1 MPVPRFKYTKKHVT
15 EKVNNNKLLHIF
27 LKKKRIYNKF
37 VDSCLNANTINYFID
52 RQDFNQEPFMAFSW
66 ANSHILNN
74 HDINWATI
82 SVEFEKYKKCMY
94 EEV

>member
-1 MPVPRFKYTKKHVT
+1 MPVPRFKYTKKYVT

-37 VDSCLNANTINYFID
+37 VDSCLNANTFDYSID

-66 ANSHILNN
+66 ANSNQLNN
-74 HDINWATI
+74 QDMNWILI
-82 SVEFEKYKKCMY
+82 SKEFNKYKLHMY
-94 EEV
+94 EEI

>member
-1 MPVPRFKYTKKHVT
+1 MPVPRFKYTKKYVT

-37 VDSCLNANTINYFID
+37 IDSCLNANTINYFID

-66 ANSHILNN
+66 ANSNQLNN
-74 HDINWATI
+74 QDMNWILI
-82 SVEFEKYKKCMY
+82 SQEFNKYKRHMY